1 MRMKYLLSL
10 LLVPVMA
17 YGRDVMPDSI
27 PAHELTEVTVTAAT
41 QRADATRTVY
51 MPTARQRDTA
61 ADGISL
67 LSRMGITQLSI
78 NPISGTVRT
87 ADNQEVSLF
96 INSHPASDED
106 MSGLNPV
113 DVRRVEYLGFPADAR
128 FLRAAHVVNIITR
141 GYAYGGYT
149 KMSGKER
156 FGIRSGEASVYS
168 KFAYRQMEYD
178 LMVSGNYDYNRHIG
192 TVSDET
198 YRLDGGTVRR
208 VSETTGARHR
218 ERELFAALRASWSR
232 DEALSLRNLISYR
245 IGHAPVNETEGYVTI
260 SDTYAAERYSTSS
273 PYTGN
278 ALEWNS
284 ELYAQLGQGWS
295 LNGTLDTDMRHNST
309 TENYMT
315 AASQILNHADENAW
329 FINGKIQIDKAV
341 SDRITLFANA
351 MAGGGRTRIA
361 YTGSSNAVNRFSQT
375 FAGACLGA
383 SFNAGHFAGSA
394 DGGYAL
400 ESNSINGIRN
410 DDRYPFTHINIQY
423 APDQR
428 NTLGLWFQYA
438 TMSPDATM
446 KNPNIIR
453 QTELMYVSGNAALR
467 RSRHISANLSY
478 TWLPDNRWQMTAY
491 AVLFRIIDR
500 QIAVYTPDGPDGM
513 MLKRYQNDGDY
524 NHGQLGAR
532 LTGHLADGRLS
543 VTVAPRLLLYR
554 TTGSNS
560 VAHYPLTCSVSADYY
575 LGHFFLNLYC
585 DTGSSYVDGET
596 SYLRRMPPGYSIGA
610 GWAHRGWNIQ
620 LDGVNL
626 LQSSWRVS
634 DDTLTTRWYD
644 STVTQTGPYSHRR
657 ISLSVTY
664 TFTYGRRVSTS
675 SELTGTGTISSSR
688 LR

>member
-1 MRMKYLLSL
+1 MCMKYLLSL
-10 LLVPVMA
+10 LLVPA
-17 YGRDVMPDSI
+17 IATARDAMPDSI
-27 PAHELTEVTVTAAT
+27 PAHGLDEVTVTAAT

-67 LSRMGITQLSI
+67 LSRMGITQLSV
-78 NPISGTVRT
+78 NPISGAVTT
-87 ADNQEVSLF
+87 ADNQAVSLF
-96 INSHPASDED
+96 INSHPATGED
-106 MSGLNPV
+106 VAGLNPA
-113 DVRRVEYLGFPADAR
+113 DVRRVEYLDFPSDAC
-128 FLRAAHVVNIITR
+128 FLRAAHVVNFITR
-141 GYAYGGYT
+141 GYVYGGYT
-149 KMSGKER
+149 KLSGRER

-168 KFAYRQMEYD
+168 KFACRQMEYD
-178 LMVSGNYDYNRHIG
+178 LMVSGDYDYNPHIG
-192 TVSDET
+192 TASDEV
-198 YRLDGGTVRR
+198 YRLDGRTVRR
-208 VSETTGARHR
+208 ISETTGARHR
-218 ERELFAALRASWSR
+218 ERELFAALRASWTR
-232 DEALSLRNLISYR
+232 DDALSLRNLISYR
-245 IGHAPVNETEGYVTI
+245 IGHTPVSETEGYVTF
-260 SDTYAAERYSTSS
+260 SDMYAPERYSTSS

-278 ALEWNS
+278 AVAWNS
-284 ELYAQLGQGWS
+284 ELYARLGQGWS
-295 LNGTLDTDMRHNST
+295 LNGSIDADIRHNSST
-309 TENYMT
+309 DNYMT
-315 AASQILNHADENAW
+315 AASQILNHAHENAW
-329 FINGKIQIDKAV
+329 SVNGKTQVDKAV
-341 SDRITLFANA
+341 SDRITLFANIL
-351 MAGGGRTRIA
+351 AGGGRTRIV
-361 YTGSSNAVNRFSQT
+361 YSGSSNAVNHFSQT
-375 FAGACLGA
+375 FAGAYLGA
-383 SFNAGHFAGSA
+383 SFNVGCLAGSA

-410 DDRYPFTHINIQY
+410 DDRYPFTHISLQY

-428 NTLGLWFQYA
+428 NSLSLWFQYA

-453 QTELMYVSGNAALR
+453 QTELMYISGNADLR

-491 AVLFRIIDR
+491 AALFRIIDR
-500 QIAVYTPDGPDGM
+500 QIAIYTPDGPDGM

-524 NHGQLGAR
+524 NHGQIGAR
-532 LTGHLADGRLS
+532 LTGRFADGRLS

-560 VAHYPLTCSVSADYY
+560 VAHYPLTCSFSADYH
-575 LGHFFLNLYC
+575 LGHFFISLYG

-596 SYLRRMPPGYSIGA
+596 SYLRRMPPGYSVGA
-610 GWAHRGWNIQ
+610 GWAYRGWNIQ

-644 STVTQTGPYSHRR
+644 STVTQSGPYSHRR

-664 TFTYGRRVSTS
+664 TFSYGRRVSTAA
-675 SELTGTGTISSSR
+675 ELTGSGTISSSR